1 MMIFPY
7 LITPF
12 IPTNC
17 DLPQTLYSIMN
28 SICNFE
34 VEAEER
40 TNIYDLASGSRST
53 IFDFNYPLSTHVSKE
68 EFEILILKHFIM
80 RRIGFD
86 TPTAF
91 KIALEVKLNEIMPR
105 YNKLFDLL
113 DGWNLFN
120 DGETITRVTSDSG
133 SNSLNNIVNANNSS
147 TSDRRNSNVP
157 QNEIQDV
164 RNGNYMTDYN
174 YDTDISAGSTS
185 SSTSGTNTN
194 TTNETINRSPADKIK
209 IYNEFIENRNN
220 IYTMIFKDLDSLF
233 YGLV

>member
-34 VEAEER
+34 AEER
-40 TNIYDLASGSRST
+40 TTIYDLASGARST
-53 IFDFNYPLSTHVSKE
+53 IFDFNYPLSTHVNKE

-174 YDTDISAGSTS
+174 YDTDISTGSTS

-209 IYNEFIENRNN
+209 IYNEFIENKNN

>member
-34 VEAEER
+34 AEER
-40 TNIYDLASGSRST
+40 TNIYDLASGARST

-120 DGETITRVTSDSG
+120 DGETITRTTSDNG
-133 SNSLNNIVNANNSS
+133 TNTLNNTVNANNSS

-157 QNEIQDV
+157 QNEIEDV

-174 YDTDISAGSTS
+174 YDTDASTGTTTS
-185 SSTSGTNTN
+185 NSSGTNTN
-194 TTNETINRSPADKIK
+194 TTNEIINRSPADKIK
-209 IYNEFIENRNN
+209 IYNEFIENKNN

>member
-34 VEAEER
+34 AEER
-40 TNIYDLASGSRST
+40 TTIYDLASGARST
-53 IFDFNYPLSTHVSKE
+53 IFDFDYPLSTHVSKE

-120 DGETITRVTSDSG
+120 DGETISRTTSDRG
-133 SNSLNNIVNANNSS
+133 TNTLNNTVNASNSS

-174 YDTDISAGSTS
+174 YDTDASTGTTTS
-185 SSTSGTNTN
+185 NSSGTNTN
-194 TTNETINRSPADKIK
+194 TTNEIINRSPADKIK
-209 IYNEFIENRNN
+209 IYNEFIENKNN

-233 YGLV
+233 YELV